1 MYDRL
6 LGHLPGRIIGRL
18 FGRSRDRRAAA
29 DLYGR
34 IVAQARRPEFYGTL
48 GVPDTLDG
56 RFDMVALHLFLVLH
70 RLKGRGE
77 AADARS
83 RRLFEVVTSD
93 FERSLRELGV
103 GDQGIARRVTAM
115 VGGVKGR
122 LMAYDAALAGDARA
136 LEVALDNNLYG
147 TVPEP
152 DPRDL
157 AAMAGYI
164 HREVAGLATQPLE
177 SLLAG
182 DIRFGDPPEKME

>member
-1 MYDRL
+1 
-6 LGHLPGRIIGRL
+6 
-18 FGRSRDRRAAA
+18 
-29 DLYGR
+29 
-34 IVAQARRPEFYGTL
+34 
-48 GVPDTLDG
+48 
-56 RFDMVALHLFLVLH
+56 MVALHLFLAMH
-70 RLKGRGE
+70 RLKGQGE

-115 VGGVKGR
+115 VGGVRGR
-122 LMAYDAALAGDARA
+122 LMAYDAALAADATETNGRA
-136 LEVALDNNLYG
+136 LEVSLDNNLYG

-157 AAMAGYI
+157 AAMVGYI
-164 HREVAGLATQPLE
+164 RREVASLAAQPLE

-182 DIRFGDPPEKME
+182 DIRFGNPPEKLE

>member
-1 MYDRL
+1 MFDRL
-6 LGHLPGRIIGRL
+6 FGRL
-18 FGRSRDRRAAA
+18 FGRSRESQAAA
-29 DLYGR
+29 DLYAR
-34 IVAQARRPEFYGTL
+34 ILAQARRPEFYGDAEGAL

-56 RFDMVALHLFLVLH
+56 RFDMVALHLFLVMH
-70 RLKGRGE
+70 RLKGQGE

-83 RRLFEVVTSD
+83 RRLFEVVTND

-122 LMAYDAALAGDARA
+122 LTAYDAAIALDDRA

-152 DPRDL
+152 DPRHL
-157 AAMAGYI
+157 AAMAAYV
-164 HREVAGLATQPLE
+164 RRSAAALAAQPLE
-177 SLLAG
+177 PLLAG
-182 DIRFGDPPEKME
+182 DVDFADPPAQKE

>member
-1 MYDRL
+1 MFERL
-6 LGHLPGRIIGRL
+6 FGRL
-18 FGRSRDRRAAA
+18 FGRSSDATAAA

-34 IVAQARRPEFYGTL
+34 IVAQARRPEFYGEL

-56 RFDMVALHLFLVLH
+56 RFDMVALHLFLVMH
-70 RLKGRGE
+70 RLKGQGE

-83 RRLFEVVTSD
+83 RRLFEVVTAD

-122 LMAYDAALAGDARA
+122 LTAYDAAIAADDPDIDGDA

-152 DPRDL
+152 DRRGL
-157 AAMAGYI
+157 AAMVGYVR
-164 HREVAGLATQPLE
+164 REVANLAAQPLE

-182 DIRFGDPPEKME
+182 NIVFGDPPEKRE

>member
-1 MYDRL
+1 MFDRL
-6 LGHLPGRIIGRL
+6 PGSPFGRL
-18 FGRSRDRRAAA
+18 FGRSREQRAAA
-29 DLYGR
+29 DLYSR
-34 IVAQARRPEFYGTL
+34 IVAQARRPEFYDTL

-56 RFDMVALHLFLVLH
+56 RFDMVALHLFLAMH
-70 RLKGRGE
+70 RLKGQGA

-83 RRLFEVVTSD
+83 RRLFEVVTAD

-103 GDQGIARRVTAM
+103 GDQGISRRVTAM

-122 LMAYDAALAGDARA
+122 VMAYDAALAIGEQAV
-136 LEVALDNNLYG
+136 EVALDNNLYG

-164 HREVAGLATQPLE
+164 RREVAGLAAQPLE

-182 DIRFGDPPEKME
+182 DIRFGAPPKKME